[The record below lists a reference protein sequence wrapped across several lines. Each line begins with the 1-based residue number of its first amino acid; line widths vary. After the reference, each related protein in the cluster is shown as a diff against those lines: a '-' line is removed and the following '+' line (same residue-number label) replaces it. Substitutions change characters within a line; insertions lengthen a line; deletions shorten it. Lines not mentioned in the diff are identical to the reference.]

1 MYLTG
6 HFPST
11 RRRARSIARRPR
23 GETTRTAKCS
33 VLVSKLDR
41 LSPDVAFVAGLMAQR
56 VPFIVAELG
65 RNADPFMLHLYA
77 ALSEKERRLIS
88 ERTKTALVIRKASGS
103 RLGNPANLIDAG
115 DRGRASAT
123 SAADEHAGRLL
134 SVLRAIQAEGAQRIG
149 AITTALNAG
158 GGFRHHAAIAGTSRP
173 SPIC

>member
-1 MYLTG
+1 
-6 HFPST
+6 
-11 RRRARSIARRPR
+11 
-23 GETTRTAKCS
+23 
-33 VLVSKLDR
+33 
-41 LSPDVAFVAGLMAQR
+41 MAQR

-158 GGFRHHAAIAGTSRP
+158 RVPTPRGDSWHVSSVANLLIRAQRLEGLH
-173 SPIC
+173 

>member
-1 MYLTG
+1 
-6 HFPST
+6 
-11 RRRARSIARRPR
+11 
-23 GETTRTAKCS
+23 
-33 VLVSKLDR
+33 
-41 LSPDVAFVAGLMAQR
+41 MAQR

-134 SVLRAIQAEGAQRIG
+134 SMLRASKRK
-149 AITTALNAG
+149 ALRGSARSPPPSMP